1 MENIPGNRKIELEEE
16 ALKDLDTTRKWSMFL
31 AILGFIF
38 IGLLVIGGLIASLV
52 MSVFKTQNAVL
63 GITEIMVFVVVF
75 VFMLIYFFPVL
86 YLFRFSK
93 HTANAVK
100 TLDKQEMQNAFKYLR
115 KYYVYIGILTIVVL
129 AIYFVA
135 AIIAGASM
143 AFLKDMGTGI

>member
-1 MENIPGNRKIELEEE
+1 MENIPGNRRIELEEE
-16 ALKDLDTTRKWSMFL
+16 ALKDLDTTRKWSMFI

-100 TLDKQEMQNAFKYLR
+100 TLDKQEMQNAIKYLR

-135 AIIAGASM
+135 AIVAGASM
-143 AFLKDMGTGI
+143 SFLKDMGTGI

>member
-1 MENIPGNRKIELEEE
+1 MENIPGNRRIELEEE
-16 ALKDLDTTRKWSMFL
+16 ALKDLDTTRKWSMFI

-100 TLDKQEMQNAFKYLR
+100 TLDKQEMQNAIKYLR

>member
-1 MENIPGNRKIELEEE
+1 MENIPGNRRIELEEE

-100 TLDKQEMQNAFKYLR
+100 TLDKQEMQNAIKYLR